1 MNFLWEPL
9 ENPLGYNISII
20 DIIDILL
27 VLFLF
32 YKLYRLAKGTA
43 VINIFFGLT
52 AIYLTYNLVSFLKM
66 KFLTQLLGG
75 FVGAG
80 FILLIIL
87 FQPEIRRY
95 LSLLG
100 KGNNNNFFLK
110 LFNDDK
116 KNTSIIDPVIKS
128 CEMFSKLKIGAI
140 IVMAQDDDL
149 KEIISKSVKIDAKI
163 SLPLLQSIF
172 FKNSPLHDGAVI
184 IQNNKI
190 IAARCI
196 LPITQNEDFPAELG
210 MRHRAAV
217 GISEQSN
224 GITIIVSEQNGNIS
238 YAEEGFLKTN
248 ISINELE
255 KELKKKYNSEIQI

>member
-1 MNFLWEPL
+1 
-9 ENPLGYNISII
+9 
-20 DIIDILL
+20 
-27 VLFLF
+27 
-32 YKLYRLAKGTA
+32 
-43 VINIFFGLT
+43 
-52 AIYLTYNLVSFLKM
+52 
-66 KFLTQLLGG
+66 
-75 FVGAG
+75 
-80 FILLIIL
+80 
-87 FQPEIRRY
+87 
-95 LSLLG
+95 
-100 KGNNNNFFLK
+100 
-110 LFNDDK
+110 
-116 KNTSIIDPVIKS
+116 
-128 CEMFSKLKIGAI
+128 
-140 IVMAQDDDL
+140 MAQDDDL

-196 LPITQNEDFPAELG
+196 LPITQNEDFPPELG

-238 YAEEGFLKTN
+238 YADEGLLKIN
-248 ISINELE
+248 ISINELA